1 MPHVVPRFLRLAILP
16 FIFGCVTGRIQQP
29 NAILRVATSP
39 APATRRFGTLHLS
52 SVQHLPLNYVAE
64 DSAVKVTWAQHDTYM
79 GLKVENKTKAAIR
92 ILWDD
97 AAMVGRPGNSER
109 LLPTGARYLTRD
121 ESHPPAVV
129 PPGAYWIGG
138 LTPVD
143 NITLDGSK
151 WTVAPLFNPRFGPGD
166 ARILL
171 PIVIDGVQYDYE
183 FTFAVQNAPA
193 HGRR

>member
-1 MPHVVPRFLRLAILP
+1 MPHVVPRLLRLAILP

-29 NAILRVATSP
+29 NATLSAATSP
-39 APATRRFGTLHLS
+39 ALAMRRFGTLHLS
-52 SVQHLPLNYVAE
+52 SVQHLPMNYVAE

-183 FTFAVQNAPA
+183 FTFAVQAVA
-193 HGRR
+193 SRGR